1 MLYFI
6 YDTEQEIKD
15 IDSVICKKEGIGQ
28 NADDVTKNYAQA
40 MLLENGTFAYLC
52 DEITSKYIID
62 KEPIEIEG

>member
-15 IDSVICKKEGIGQ
+15 IDAVICKKEGIGQ
-28 NADDVTKNYAQA
+28 NADDVTKSYAQA